1 MIAGW
6 RPTWAIII
14 AFYNEERFIAPT
26 IAAALA
32 QDRDDILLICVDNAS
47 TDGSHA
53 LVAGLIEGHP
63 HACLVTETAQGHT
76 FALRR
81 GTEIAADHGCTK
93 IAYWDAD
100 TFYPPHYISRA
111 DELLGDDPRTICV
124 QAFDIYG
131 PYDAPANRIIRHRM
145 AVTASILS
153 GQGHTGTF
161 GQAFRLAPLL
171 AAGGPK
177 SDDWPFVLYD
187 HELMHRIL
195 KIGRSTHA
203 ADHVCWPAPRRT
215 VKGHVRWNL
224 TERLLYA
231 LTPYA
236 VKDWFFYRF
245 LAPRLRARGMFEAGL
260 RVRDWEQASHA

>member
-1 MIAGW
+1 MTDAF
-6 RPTWAIII
+6 RPKWVIVI
-14 AFYNEERFIAPT
+14 AFYNEAKFIAPT
-26 IAAALA
+26 VRCALR
-32 QDRDDILLICVDNAS
+32 QDRDDIMLICVDNAS
-47 TDGSHA
+47 TDASPQI
-53 LVAGLIEGHP
+53 VADAIAGHP
-63 HACLVTETAQGHT
+63 RACQVTETNQGHT

-81 GTEIAADHGCTK
+81 GLAMAQELGAEK
-93 IAYWDAD
+93 IAFWDAD

-111 DELLGDDPRTICV
+111 DALLGTDQRIVGV

-131 PYDAPANRIIRHRM
+131 PYDSPKNILIRHRM
-145 AVTASILS
+145 ALTASILS

-161 GQAFRLAPLL
+161 GQCFRIPALA

-187 HELMHRIL
+187 HELIHRIL
-195 KIGRSTHA
+195 KIGRLTHA

-215 VKGHVRWNL
+215 QKGHVRWNL

-231 LTPYA
+231 FTPYA

-260 RVRDWEQASHA
+260 RVRDWEQ

>member
-1 MIAGW
+1 METGAS
-6 RPTWAIII
+6 PKWAIVI

-32 QDRDDILLICVDNAS
+32 QDRDDIMLICVDNAS
-47 TDGSHA
+47 TDGSHE
-53 LVAGLIEGHP
+53 LVTRAIAGHP
-63 HACLVTETAQGHT
+63 RALLVTETAQGHT

-81 GTEIAADHGCTK
+81 GLAIARDHGVQN
-93 IAYWDAD
+93 IAFWDAD
-100 TFYPPHYISRA
+100 TYYPPHYISRA
-111 DELLGDDPRTICV
+111 DALLGHDPAVVGV

-131 PYDAPANRIIRHRM
+131 PYDSLKNRIIRRRM
-145 AVTASILS
+145 AFTASLLS

-161 GQAFRLAPLL
+161 GQAFRIAPLL

-177 SDDWPFVLYD
+177 NDDWPFVLYD
-187 HELMHRIL
+187 HELIHRML
-195 KIGRSTHA
+195 KIGHLTHA

-224 TERLLYA
+224 AERLLYA
-231 LTPYA
+231 LTPYG
-236 VKDWFFYRF
+236 VKDWFFYQY

-260 RVRDWEQASHA
+260 RVRDWEQ